1 MSVDSN
7 YGMFSKRGKMGTLH
21 TKQQKQLFSV
31 PLLTFSVGK
40 LAGMFAFLPLPRAR
54 QSSQGQLFGVPI
66 TFLGRLEVEVE
77 WALVSGQ
84 IAFLPCVYFCEKL
97 WFMN

>member
-1 MSVDSN
+1 
-7 YGMFSKRGKMGTLH
+7 MGTLH
-21 TKQQKQLFSV
+21 TKQQRQLFSV
-31 PLLTFSVGK
+31 PLLTFSGGK

-54 QSSQGQLFGVPI
+54 QSSQGQLFWVPI

-84 IAFLPCVYFCEKL
+84 IPSLCIL
-97 WFMN
+97 L